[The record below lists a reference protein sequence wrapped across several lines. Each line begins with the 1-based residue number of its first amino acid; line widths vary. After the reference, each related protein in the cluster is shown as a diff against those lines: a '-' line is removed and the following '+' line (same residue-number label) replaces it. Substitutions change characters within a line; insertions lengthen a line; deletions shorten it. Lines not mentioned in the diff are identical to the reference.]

1 MRFGFSHM
9 RPRAKARFITFHE
22 PLAKANGKGYPFNY
36 KNSLGSVIFP
46 VTAAAAAVS
55 GLASNVR
62 APGP

>member
-1 MRFGFSHM
+1 MIFGFSHL
-9 RPRAKARFITFHE
+9 RSWAKALFITFYK
-22 PLAKANGKGYPFNY
+22 PLAKANGKEYPFNY

-55 GLASNVR
+55 GLASSVR

>member
-1 MRFGFSHM
+1 MIFGFSHLISW
-9 RPRAKARFITFHE
+9 AKALFITFYK
-22 PLAKANGKGYPFNY
+22 PLAKANGKGYQSNY
-36 KNSLGSVIFP
+36 KNSLGSVILP